1 MALVLV
7 RLLELYAVVGVVF
20 AVPFAWRLAA
30 RIDPVAA
37 SGTPGFR
44 LLILPGA
51 AALWPWLLVRVLRA
65 RPSMERAP

>member
-1 MALVLV
+1 MVLVLV
-7 RLLELYAVVGVVF
+7 RLFELYAVLGALF
-20 AVPFAWRLAA
+20 AAPFAWRLAA

-37 SGTPGFR
+37 TGTLGFR

-65 RPSMERAP
+65 RPARAKP